1 MKIHLRHGLVLGT
14 AVLVTITGCPTE
26 PLTREEYTCVKRVLR
41 REFLIEESLS
51 EGARLGPG
59 YESRLKQAIV
69 DIPRRLCRSQG
80 LSFLAFDKAHE
91 RFGREGLS
99 YIRESREFLR
109 LFLGSQED
117 NKGKADPAQ
126 IERIYRLAFDLGLPI
141 PDAFLPIEVTK
152 EGEVLIHEEF
162 VSGPG
167 ESRNLM
173 QVEDRLGEYPFYVV
187 QLLFD
192 PQAYAASLFKIAGGI
207 PSAEEFN
214 ISDSFSNPLMV
225 MVFPEVSE
233 ADRNIPCIAQR
244 YFDLEYL
251 LASPD
256 LTVFIELKP
265 DQPVFLNSEPTQNEY
280 LDPLI
285 ERLLQRSRYKTV
297 IISATDEVSFGRLLW
312 ATHLAQ
318 GREAHR
324 IALVQA
330 ELIKGKK
337 PEIRTEEILSRPP
350 LGWRGE
356 VPDNGWGPMGPP
368 IRPQIPDT
376 KPKASQTSSIPKS
389 SFTLEGDVSATDIVK
404 SPQPEFPRW
413 AQERGLSDVT
423 IMVQFR
429 VDKDGNVLPT
439 MLAVRSTGY
448 TNWDNEVKE
457 TLARWKFKPA
467 QVSKRIATITFHFY
481 LR

>member
-41 REFLIEESLS
+41 REFLSEESVTD
-51 EGARLGPG
+51 GARLESG
-59 YESRLKQAIV
+59 YESRLKQALV
-69 DIPRRLCRSQG
+69 DIPRRVCRSQG
-80 LSFLAFDKAHE
+80 LSFQAFDRAHE

-99 YIRESREFLR
+99 YTGESREFLR
-109 LFLGSQED
+109 LFIESQED
-117 NKGKADPAQ
+117 IKGKADPAQ

-152 EGEVLIHEEF
+152 EGEILIHEEF
-162 VSGPG
+162 VTGPG

-173 QVEDRLGEYPFYVV
+173 QIGDRLGEYPFYVV

-225 MVFPEVSE
+225 MVFPEISE
-233 ADRNIPCIAQR
+233 ADRKIPCIAQR

-265 DQPVFLNSEPTQNEY
+265 DQPVFLNSDPTQNEY

-285 ERLLQRSRYKTV
+285 EYLLQRSRYKTV

-312 ATHLAQ
+312 AARLAQ
-318 GREAHR
+318 GKEAHR

-330 ELIKGKK
+330 ELIKGRE
-337 PEIRTEEILSRPP
+337 PRISSEEILARFPRGFKEHGPGPINGFNPP
-350 LGWRGE
+350 YD
-356 VPDNGWGPMGPP
+356 VP
-368 IRPQIPDT
+368 IPQDST
-376 KPKASQTSSIPKS
+376 QERVEKS
-389 SFTLEGDVSATDIVK
+389 SFSISGDLSSSDIVS
-404 SPQPEFPRW
+404 SPIPAYPRW

-457 TLARWKFKPA
+457 TLALWKFKPA
-467 QVSKRIATITFHFY
+467 QVSRRIATITFHFY